1 MNTAVTCKTSSM
13 IDHSHGRYS
22 DSSNTGVTNIFN
34 DGCILLAVAVVL
46 FYHSVADLQNNL
58 RYTRDT
64 GLLIDWLIIN
74 DY

>member
-13 IDHSHGRYS
+13 IDHSHVRYS

-46 FYHSVADLQNNL
+46 FYHSAADLQNNL